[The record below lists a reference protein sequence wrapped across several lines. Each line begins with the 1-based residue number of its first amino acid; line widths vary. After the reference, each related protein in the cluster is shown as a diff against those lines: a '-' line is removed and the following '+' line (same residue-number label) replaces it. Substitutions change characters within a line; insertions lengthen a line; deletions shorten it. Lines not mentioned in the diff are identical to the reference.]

1 MQTKYQEELINII
14 NKTLDAHDDTIAS
27 NNRTKQELDINLYLL
42 LIELNGKEY
51 KGEIDKKEAL
61 IIDDFLRL
69 LNNYKVQIEL
79 KRTPEHLEEQVEKI
93 KELYYNNTAILNNY
107 LSSSITLENILTTG
121 SKNDIDELIINITRK
136 KNNKQKYI
144 ANIDNKR
151 QKILELIK
159 EGENIY
165 VKEDYVIIGSITLTI
180 EEFKEIFSYLLNIDN
195 FESKYNDPK
204 LKNAQLCIYMDII
217 SNINNKTISSKRIS
231 KILIQLLLQELSK
244 LEIYTDE
251 NTDSSH
257 FIIENIK
264 LNDLSKEEIPNDK
277 SSKIIINNKNIY
289 ISNEY
294 LINKILSLFKEGK
307 YYFMEDMFVID
318 GDKNDFKGKIP
329 ISQMISYLTHLL
341 VTTIK
346 SEKKHNYSK

>member
-14 NKTLDAHDDTIAS
+14 NKTIDAHDDTIAS

-107 LSSSITLENILTTG
+107 LASSITLENVLSTG
-121 SKNDIDELIINITRK
+121 SKNDIDELIIDITIKRS
-136 KNNKQKYI
+136 NRQKYI
-144 ANIDNKR
+144 SSIDSKR

-159 EGENIY
+159 KEEKIS
-165 VKEDYVIIGSITLTI
+165 VKEGYVIIDNIMLTI

-195 FESKYNDPK
+195 FESKYNNSK
-204 LKNAQLCIYMDII
+204 LKNAQLIVYMDII
-217 SNINNKTISSKRIS
+217 SNITNKTISSKRIS
-231 KILIQLLLQELSK
+231 KVW
-244 LEIYTDE
+244 
-251 NTDSSH
+251 
-257 FIIENIK
+257 
-264 LNDLSKEEIPNDK
+264 
-277 SSKIIINNKNIY
+277 
-289 ISNEY
+289 
-294 LINKILSLFKEGK
+294 FK
-307 YYFMEDMFVID
+307 
-318 GDKNDFKGKIP
+318 
-329 ISQMISYLTHLL
+329 
-341 VTTIK
+341 
-346 SEKKHNYSK
+346 